1 MQTKQQIQQ
10 LLASVGRT
18 PLKRLGQHF
27 LIDLNLMRLLVDHAR
42 IQRNDVVLEV
52 GCGTG
57 SLTEALALQA
67 GQVIAVELDPVTAQI
82 AQSQLAHQGNTEI
95 INADILASK
104 HQIAPPVLDRVRAA
118 RDKYAGR
125 FLLIAN
131 LPYHIASPLMINLAL
146 NATPVDAMLVTLQK
160 EVAERMM
167 ATPGTHDYGGLSIIL
182 QATGDLELLRI
193 LRPSV
198 FWPKPQVDSAMVS
211 YTFNAE
217 KAARIPRMDR
227 FQGLIGLF
235 MQHRRKML
243 QAIVKKAERDLGG
256 VIDWPA
262 VFTRCDLNPALRP
275 DQLAVPDYVALAR
288 ALDQKEI

>member
-10 LLASVGRT
+10 LLASMDRT

-27 LIDLNLMRLLVDHAR
+27 LIDLNLMRLLVDQAH
-42 IQRNDVVLEV
+42 IQSDDVILEV

-67 GQVIAVELDPVTAQI
+67 GHVIAVELDPVTAQI
-82 AQSQLAHQGNTEI
+82 AQAQLADCHNAEI

-104 HQIAPPVLDRVRAA
+104 HRIAPPVLDRIRAA
-118 RDKYAGR
+118 RDKYPGR

-131 LPYHIASPLMINLAL
+131 LPYHIASPLMINLVSSP
-146 NATPVDAMLVTLQK
+146 TPVDAMTVTLQK

-182 QATGDLELLRI
+182 QATGDLEFLRT

-198 FWPKPQVDSAMVS
+198 FWPRPQVDSALVS
-211 YTFNAE
+211 YTYNAA
-217 KAARIPRMDR
+217 KAALLTNMGL
-227 FQGLIGLF
+227 FQKLIGLF

-243 QAIVKKAERDLGG
+243 QAIAKKAALDLDTA
-256 VIDWPA
+256 VDWPA
-262 VFTRCDLNPALRP
+262 VFARCDLNPALRP
-275 DQLAVPDYVALAR
+275 DQLSVQDYVDLAR
-288 ALDQKEI
+288 ALDQK